1 MDSRF
6 LETFSEVVKRGSLA
20 DAARHLGL
28 TPAAVAQRMQTL
40 EAEIGVALLVRSG
53 RTVQP
58 TEAGRAIL
66 ESCER
71 VLHEIRH
78 MKSLA
83 VADGLSGELRLGAIE
98 TTLTGLLPAAL
109 RWLRV
114 AAPDLDIFL
123 LPGTSPALFQQLAT
137 EQIDAALLVRP
148 PFELGKGYEWRLLRR
163 EQWKLLCPAG
173 LEVKDILETIRSLPF
188 IRYDR
193 DSWGGRQLEGWMRQ
207 QGIAPR
213 EWLELDSLDAIAIMV
228 DVGLGIA
235 VLPDWAR
242 PWPEG
247 MNIQI
252 LDLPGT
258 PPLREIGLLW
268 SRTSR
273 RGKLI
278 RTLLTA
284 LSDGHDMHGD
294 GMHGEETAAAARSL
308 LIPGAPRTR

>member
-6 LETFSEVVKRGSLA
+6 LETFTEVVKRGSLA

-40 EAEIGVALLVRSG
+40 EAEIGIALLVRSG

-66 ESCER
+66 ESCEK
-71 VLHEIRH
+71 VLNEIQH
-78 MKSLA
+78 MKGLA
-83 VADGLSGELRLGAIE
+83 VAEGLSGELRLGAIE
-98 TTLTGLLPAAL
+98 TALTGMLPVAL
-109 RWLRV
+109 SWLRT

-123 LPGTSPALFQQLAT
+123 QPGASPALFQQLST
-137 EQIDAALLVRP
+137 EKIDAALLVRP
-148 PFELGKGYEWRLLRR
+148 PFEIGKGYEWRLLRR
-163 EQWKLLCPAG
+163 ERWKLLCPAG
-173 LEVKDILETIRSLPF
+173 LDVKDVLETIRALPF

-207 QGIAPR
+207 HSIAPR

-228 DVGLGIA
+228 DVGLGVA

-247 MNIQI
+247 LNIQI

-258 PPLREIGLLW
+258 PPLREIGMLW

-284 LSDGHDMHGD
+284 LTDAHGMHGD
-294 GMHGEETAAAARSL
+294 ETNPAFISGVGRGPQAR
-308 LIPGAPRTR
+308 